1 MPPRGLHQSTPNL
14 TRFMELSKRARGRD
28 PSFDA
33 IALDL
38 ASDIGDNR
46 PYNEDRQNLQMAGSV
61 NTHLHG
67 FDDGM
72 RKRQRVQREKVEES
86 NMMSRMVL
94 ARMNTL
100 EEGFKDI
107 LKEVKD
113 WRSSANSRPTSD
125 VGGAAS
131 GLTVTQRRLAR
142 RIEKEQLQE
151 ATAFDNTNSPGPV
164 LRNSP
169 QTPERP
175 YTSIR
180 KNDTNDD
187 KNV

>member
-1 MPPRGLHQSTPNL
+1 MPPRGQYQSTPNL
-14 TRFMELSKRARGRD
+14 ARFMEISKRSRGRD

-46 PYNEDRQNLQMAGSV
+46 PYNENQQNLQMAGSV

-67 FDDGM
+67 FGEGM
-72 RKRQRVQREKVEES
+72 KKRQRAQREKVDES

-113 WRSSANSRPTSD
+113 WRSAANSRPTSD
-125 VGGAAS
+125 VGGAAI

-142 RIEKEQLQE
+142 RVEKEQQ
-151 ATAFDNTNSPGPV
+151 TA
-164 LRNSP
+164 
-169 QTPERP
+169 ERQQP
-175 YTSIR
+175 SIR
-180 KNDTNDD
+180 DGDTNDNMATPVQGAAASARESKKD
-187 KNV
+187 KASTP